1 MRRQLANKSDLLTY
15 IGMNGENN
23 EVNENNKF
31 NPTNSNIIWEILCID
46 KNGNLD
52 LSCKNEFYIIR
63 HSVKTELYFKV
74 EVDKS
79 GNGEPYYILSKLPN
93 KNDPNYEK
101 IIKEFIWYNPLK
113 AGGSSLEMN

>member
-1 MRRQLANKSDLLTY
+1 MMRRQLANKSDLLTY

-63 HSVKTELYFKV
+63 HSVKTELYFKNIDLIREAIEKEIELVTV
-74 EVDKS
+74 ELDVLQKQFD
-79 GNGEPYYILSKLPN
+79 EL
-93 KNDPNYEK
+93 
-101 IIKEFIWYNPLK
+101 
-113 AGGSSLEMN
+113 